1 MDYSVLG
8 AAAVRGLAGFGIGR
22 SSVAVAVLLE
32 STVLALVGGALG
44 GAAAYFGFNGFTTS
58 TINWQSFTQVAF
70 AFAVTPKLLV
80 QGLIYSLLMGLI
92 GGLFPAIRDARIP
105 AAAALRELE

>member
-1 MDYSVLG
+1 MS
-8 AAAVRGLAGFGIGR
+8 
-22 SSVAVAVLLE
+22 VLLE

-92 GGLFPAIRDARIP
+92 GGLFPAIRAARLP
-105 AAAALRELE
+105 VAAALREL